1 MMDNFLKGKSK
12 YTLPNLK
19 EGFIENNFKLDT
31 KLDLMC
37 ALDQAKFVADAF
49 DNIEKYDKKEIDLA
63 SQSSTFTELAETLF
77 KVFNKKIKVISTD
90 AKELLK
96 RGVNKVVVDSNEWH
110 VIEGYK
116 VDIEKCKILWDQI
129 DIFWRILQYL

>member
-1 MMDNFLKGKSK
+1 
-12 YTLPNLK
+12 
-19 EGFIENNFKLDT
+19 
-31 KLDLMC
+31 MC

-110 VIEGYK
+110 VIEDYK
-116 VDIEKCKILWDQI
+116 VDIEKVKSYGIKLTSFEEFCNIYKDRFDL
-129 DIFWRILQYL
+129 

>member
-1 MMDNFLKGKSK
+1 
-12 YTLPNLK
+12 
-19 EGFIENNFKLDT
+19 
-31 KLDLMC
+31 MC

-90 AKELLK
+90 AKE
-96 RGVNKVVVDSNEWH
+96 
-110 VIEGYK
+110 
-116 VDIEKCKILWDQI
+116 
-129 DIFWRILQYL
+129 